1 MIAAA
6 LLGLAVGCVASD
18 ASDDGDTTAASDT
31 TDASAGATITASG
44 ASASATAG
52 DTEGSA
58 TDPSATTD
66 PSTTDSATTDPS
78 TTDSATTDSATTDS
92 ATTDS
97 ATTDSATTDSATTD
111 SATTDSDT
119 EPDSGTGL
127 DFPPNGMPGSD
138 ARLVW
143 DGPDMLPRASH
154 TAIWQAR
161 YVQQNGY
168 YAVAWHTSND
178 GTWHAS
184 PFEYG
189 THPYPTSGTVD
200 ATGQSTGGTGSEG
213 MVQYYEI
220 AGLGASDFIASPG
233 PGPTYPLV
241 PDIWVTQARTA
252 EVVGDQVRHRYW
264 PDLNDPDAFIEQ
276 SFSAAGIEQAA
287 AVSVSPAFTLGGSPW
302 TGDGV
307 SNGESPASVLRGI
320 ALFDAPLDIDDLVAE
335 ATSESDAPVTA
346 AGTDAVW
353 YINRNPTP
361 DDIGDKSGAGHSP
374 TWANDQRPDL
384 YVVP

>member
-1 MIAAA
+1 MSDSPRCLPSTGALAAA
-6 LLGLAVGCVASD
+6 CLLLGPAVGCAT
-18 ASDDGDTTAASDT
+18 DGDHHDTAAATDT
-31 TDASAGATITASG
+31 TDGTGGATSPSTVSASGSSAGPTDTAGTDSATDASATD
-44 ASASATAG
+44 ASATDAATSDATSTDAATSDAATS
-52 DTEGSA
+52 DTA
-58 TDPSATTD
+58 TS
-66 PSTTDSATTDPS
+66 
-78 TTDSATTDSATTDS
+78 
-92 ATTDS
+92 
-97 ATTDSATTDSATTD
+97 
-111 SATTDSDT
+111 DSDT
-119 EPDSGTGL
+119 EPGAGTGL
-127 DFPPNGMPGSD
+127 DFPPNGVAGSD

-143 DGPDMLPRASH
+143 DGADMLPRASH

-189 THPYPTSGTVD
+189 THPYPTTGTVD
-200 ATGQSTGGTGSEG
+200 ASGQSTGGTGSEG

-233 PGPTYPLV
+233 PGPTYLLV

-252 EVVGDQVRHRYW
+252 EVIGDTVRHRYW

-276 SFSAAGIEQAA
+276 SYSAAAIAQAA

-307 SNGESPASVLRGI
+307 SNGESPASVLRGF
-320 ALFDAPLDIDDLVAE
+320 ALFDAPLGIDDLVAE

-346 AGTDAVW
+346 AGTDALW

-374 TWANDQRPDL
+374 TWANDQRPGL
-384 YVVP
+384 YVAP